1 MSSYGDHDEGDSG
14 YDHDGGDDDSAGDN
28 DGDYNCHIYDDI
40 NHVDQNCD
48 SIYASDWVD
57 FNGR

>member
-1 MSSYGDHDEGDSG
+1 MSSYGDHDEGD
-14 YDHDGGDDDSAGDN
+14 DDDDSVGD
-28 DGDYNCHIYDDI
+28 DVDYNCHIYDEI

>member
-14 YDHDGGDDDSAGDN
+14 YDHDGDDSAGDN
-28 DGDYNCHIYDDI
+28 DVDYNCHIYDEI